1 MINILV
7 TDDIDKEAIIKLKA
21 LKFNIVEKHY
31 TQDVLGEIL
40 KDSTKGPQFVKVIKT
55 FVVTYFSCLRKIT
68 IPSKKEDKK

>member
-31 TQDVLGEIL
+31 TKDTLGEKL
-40 KDSTKGPQFVKVIKT
+40 KNFDVVINGSNC
-55 FVVTYFSCLRKIT
+55 F
-68 IPSKKEDKK
+68 